1 MANAATKL
9 FAAFMEAQGVKCHEV
24 NEEEGFAVVGWT
36 LENTKIMLIFKF
48 GDDNNDVHI
57 IGRDFIK
64 VKEEKYADMYKV
76 INDCNK
82 KYRWVKFVLDE
93 ENGEIRAEDDA
104 VIQLD
109 SCAQEAFE
117 LMIRMN
123 HVVDDAYPSF
133 MKALWS

>member
-1 MANAATKL
+1 
-9 FAAFMEAQGVKCHEV
+9 MESQGVKCHEV

-48 GDDNNDVHI
+48 GDDNRDVHI

-64 VKEEKYADMYKV
+64 VKEDKYPEVYKV
-76 INDCNK
+76 LNECNA
-82 KYRWVKFVLDE
+82 KYRWVKFILDE
-93 ENGEIRAEDDA
+93 ESGEIRAEDDA

-123 HVVDDAYPSF
+123 HVVDDAYPRF